1 MSLGPGTLIGSNVRL
16 VRLLGQGGKGSIWVA
31 EHLTLH
37 TQVAVKFMTAEVA
50 KNPDATAR
58 FTREA
63 SAAAQIKSPHVVQT
77 FDHGITEG
85 GVPYIVMEL
94 LEGEDLSRRIQH
106 RGRVAPQEVAL
117 IVGQVSKAL
126 YRAHSL
132 GIVHRDIKPE
142 NIFLTDVDGDLL
154 VKVLDFGIAKRSQD
168 AGFSMTSTGA
178 MVGTPYYMSPEQV
191 MSAKSVDFRSDLW
204 SLAVVA
210 YHALMG
216 KVPFEAETVGALC
229 VAINAAEFVPP
240 TKLDP
245 RLPPSVDA
253 WFRKALARDPAQR
266 FPTAKDLGRTL
277 ERAVLGVDP
286 SDVPVAEPSL
296 VDSMPGRP
304 TAPAIS
310 VSAPM
315 SVPMGTLMEASVTHG
330 AKPSGRGLLFG
341 AVALGSLLVVAVGG
355 FALFKLSSNPLDPPP
370 ITAVEAPPAAPA
382 PKPPEAMPADSASPT
397 ATPAL
402 PSAEPPEP
410 PEKVAETAKPATTRR
425 QAAPSKPTET
435 KATSAGAKPSKPA
448 ETKPAKPP
456 DKYGF

>member
-16 VRLLGQGGKGSIWVA
+16 VRVLGHGGMGSIWIA

-50 KNPDATAR
+50 KNPEAVAR

-77 FDHGITEG
+77 FDHGLTDED
-85 GVPYIVMEL
+85 VPYIVMEL
-94 LEGEDLSRRIQH
+94 LEGEDLARRIQRH
-106 RGRVAPQEVAL
+106 GRIAPHEVAQ
-117 IVGQVSKAL
+117 IVTQVSKAL
-126 YRAHSL
+126 HRAHTL

-168 AGFSMTSTGA
+168 AGFNMTSTGA

-204 SLAVVA
+204 SLAVVT
-210 YHALMG
+210 YHALTG

-240 TKLDP
+240 SRLDQ
-245 RLPPSVDA
+245 RLLPSVDT
-253 WFRKALARDPAQR
+253 WFRKALARDPLHR
-266 FPTAKDLGRTL
+266 FQSARDLGRTL
-277 ERAVLGVDP
+277 EHAVMGLDP
-286 SDVPVAEPSL
+286 SDVPIAEPSL

-304 TAPAIS
+304 TSPAMS
-310 VSAPM
+310 VSAPI
-315 SVPMGTLMEASVTHG
+315 SAPMGTLMEASVTTG
-330 AKPSGRGLLFG
+330 TGQSKRGLVVG
-341 AVALGSLLVVAVGG
+341 TVALASLFVVAAGG
-355 FALFKLSSNPLDPPP
+355 FALFKMSSR
-370 ITAVEAPPAAPA
+370 
-382 PKPPEAMPADSASPT
+382 PT
-397 ATPAL
+397 
-402 PSAEPPEP
+402 PEP
-410 PEKVAETAKPATTRR
+410 PVTALEAPTVVEPKPVEPAPEPAPSATPTIASSAPEPVAEVPKPATTRR
-425 QAAPSKPTET
+425 EPTVATKPDKSSKESPSTRPV
-435 KATSAGAKPSKPA
+435 KPA
-448 ETKPAKPP
+448 ETTKPAKPP